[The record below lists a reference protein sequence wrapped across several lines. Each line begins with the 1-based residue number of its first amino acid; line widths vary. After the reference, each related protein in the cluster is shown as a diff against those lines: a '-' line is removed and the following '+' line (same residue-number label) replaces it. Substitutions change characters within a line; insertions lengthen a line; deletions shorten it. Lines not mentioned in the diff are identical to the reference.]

1 MSHINELGAEQQHE
15 TNMMYERID
24 QRLRRDSPME
34 GEGRRTLSP
43 PDPKATTETNL
54 HRNMIVKRGVDL
66 DMTSSAVKNNSHKS
80 FSSIAL
86 RNTLKPSATS
96 AGSIVERTASSTYI

>member
-1 MSHINELGAEQQHE
+1 MSYTNELGAEQQHE

-34 GEGRRTLSP
+34 GEGRRTPCP
-43 PDPKATTETNL
+43 PDPIATTETNL
-54 HRNMIVKRGVDL
+54 HKNMIVKRGVDL
-66 DMTSSAVKNNSHKS
+66 DITSSAVKNSSHKL
-80 FSSIAL
+80 AL

-96 AGSIVERTASSTYI
+96 AGSVRERTASSTVI